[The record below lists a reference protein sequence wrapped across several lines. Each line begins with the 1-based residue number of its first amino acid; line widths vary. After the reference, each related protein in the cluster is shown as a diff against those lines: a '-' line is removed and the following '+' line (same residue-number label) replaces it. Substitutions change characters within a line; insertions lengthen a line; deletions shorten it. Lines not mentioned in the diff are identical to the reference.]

1 MVDVLDTAGPEEY
14 SAMRDKY
21 LRVTNALV
29 YVCSVNN
36 KSSLSSLENY
46 FSQTKIIKETNIY
59 PCVLCVN
66 KIDLPESEHQITKE
80 MVDEFLDEMIK
91 KDYLLFKCKVFFTSA
106 KGAININETFEEMV
120 RLCRV
125 DYSLDMFDLMKR
137 VITDG
142 RKVFEDFNDKKQVD
156 SKCYLQ

>member
-1 MVDVLDTAGPEEY
+1 MY
-14 SAMRDKY
+14 I
-21 LRVTNALV
+21 
-29 YVCSVNN
+29 CSINN
-36 KSSLSSLENY
+36 KDSLYSLEDY
-46 FSQTKIIKETNIY
+46 FEQLKIYKETNIY

-91 KDYLLFKCKVFFTSA
+91 KEYLLFKCKVFFTSA

-137 VITDG
+137 VISDG
-142 RKVFEDFNDKKQVD
+142 RKVFKDFNDKKQVD